1 MTETTSQPTYEF
13 PFRNPDLPLEAR
25 VRDLIGRLTLEEKV
39 GQMGHSA
46 RGVPRLGIPAYNF
59 WNEALHGVARNG
71 RATVFPQAIGLA
83 ATWDPGLIERIASAI
98 ADEGRAKYHEAMR
111 RFGTSGQ
118 YQGLTFWSPNVN
130 IFRDPRW
137 GRGQETWGEDPFLT
151 GEMGA
156 AFVRGLQGDH
166 PRYLKAAAC
175 AKHFAVHSGP
185 EKDRH
190 TFDARPSLQDL
201 HDTYLPAFKK
211 LVEAGVEAVMGA
223 YNRLYGEPCCA
234 SRLLLEKLLRGEWG
248 FQGHVVSDCS
258 ALSDFH
264 RNHRVT
270 ATPAESAALAL
281 RRGCDLACDHDYVYD
296 ALPEAL
302 AQGLISEEDID
313 RALFRTLRTRFRLGM
328 FDPDELVPYA
338 STPMDVVGC
347 RAHRE
352 LAYQAALRSI
362 VLLKNKNG
370 LLPIA
375 PTVRSILLVGPNAA
389 SADVLLGSYYG
400 LSDRLTTLLEGLV
413 AAAPEGLNIEYRP
426 GCLLEGERA
435 NPQDWSEVMAQDVD
449 LVIACMGISPLMEG
463 EEGDAVLSRA
473 HGDRTDINLPRNQVA
488 YLKRL
493 AASGTPIVLLLN
505 AGSPLVLGEAAELAD
520 AILYLWYPG
529 QEGGRAA
536 ADILFGRANPS
547 GRLPITFPKS
557 AADLPAFDD
566 YSMAGRTYRYATAEP
581 AFPFGFGLSYTHFAY
596 DRPRPSSAVIRSGD
610 GLTFQVRV
618 RNSGGRDGREIVQVY
633 LRDEEATT
641 RVPAWK
647 LVAFRAVD
655 LKAGQAKDLRFTI
668 PAEAMQFVDEEGRPR
683 LEPGAFRL
691 HIGGCSPGTRSQ
703 AYVEIPFEVR

>member
-1 MTETTSQPTYEF
+1 MTTNTPRSAYEY
-13 PFRNPDLPLEAR
+13 PFQNPDLPLEAR
-25 VRDLIGRLTLEEKV
+25 VWDLIGRLTLEEKV
-39 GQMGHSA
+39 GQMSHPA

-83 ATWDPGLIERIASAI
+83 ATWDPGLVQRIASAV
-98 ADEGRAKYHEAMR
+98 ADEGRAKYHDTIR
-111 RFGTSGQ
+111 RHGASGQ

-137 GRGQETWGEDPFLT
+137 GRGQETWGEDPCLT
-151 GEMGA
+151 GEMA
-156 AFVRGLQGDH
+156 SAFVRGLQGDH

-211 LVEAGVEAVMGA
+211 LVTKAGVEAVMGA
-223 YNRLYGEPCCA
+223 YNRVYGEPCCA
-234 SRLLLEKLLRGEWG
+234 NRLLLEKLLRGEWG
-248 FQGHVVSDCS
+248 FQGHVVSDCG
-258 ALSDFH
+258 ALNDFH
-264 RNHRVT
+264 RSHRVT
-270 ATPAESAALAL
+270 STPAESAALAL
-281 RRGCDLACDHDYVYD
+281 RRGCDLGCDHVYD

-302 AQGLISEEDID
+302 TQGLIAEEDID

-328 FDPDELVPYA
+328 FDPDERVPYA
-338 STPMDVVGC
+338 STPMSVVGS
-347 RAHRE
+347 RTHRE
-352 LAYQAALRSI
+352 LAYQAAARSM
-362 VLLKNKNG
+362 VLLKNKDG
-370 LLPIA
+370 ILPIA

-389 SADVLLGSYYG
+389 STDVLLGSYYG
-400 LSDRLTTLLEGLV
+400 LSDRLTTLLEGLI
-413 AAAPEGLNIEYRP
+413 AAMPDGVTVEYRP

-435 NPQDWSEVMAQDVD
+435 NPHDWSEVMAADMD
-449 LVIACMGISPLMEG
+449 LVIASMGISPLMEG

-473 HGDRTDINLPRNQVA
+473 HGDRDEINLPANQVA

-505 AGSPLVLGEAAELAD
+505 AGSPLILGEAAELAD

-536 ADILFGRANPS
+536 ADILFGRATPS

-557 AADLPAFDD
+557 LSDLPAFDD
-566 YSMAGRTYRYATAEP
+566 YSMAGRTYRYATAKP
-581 AFPFGFGLSYTHFAY
+581 AYPFGFGLSYTRFAY
-596 DRPRPSSAVIRSGD
+596 DRPRPLSAIIRAGEALSCR
-610 GLTFQVRV
+610 VRV
-618 RNSGGRDGREIVQVY
+618 RNIGERDGREIVQVY
-633 LRDEEATT
+633 LRDEEASS

-655 LKAGQAKDLRFTI
+655 LKAGQAKELRFTI
-668 PAEAMQFVDEEGRPR
+668 PAEAMQFIDEEGRPR
-683 LEPGAFRL
+683 LEPGTFRL
-691 HIGGCSPGTRSQ
+691 HIGGCSPGAWCE
-703 AYVEIPFEVR
+703 AYVEIPFEVQ

>member
-1 MTETTSQPTYEF
+1 MTENTRHSAYEY
-13 PFRNPDLPLEAR
+13 PFQDPDLPLETR
-25 VRDLIGRLTLEEKV
+25 VWDLIGRLTLEEKV
-39 GQMGHSA
+39 GQMSYPA

-83 ATWDPGLIERIASAI
+83 ATWDPALIRRVASAI
-98 ADEGRAKYHEAMR
+98 ADEGRAKYHEAVR
-111 RFGTSGQ
+111 RYGASGQ

-151 GEMGA
+151 GEMA
-156 AFVRGLQGDH
+156 SAFVRGLQGDH

-211 LVEAGVEAVMGA
+211 LVTVAGVEAVMGA
-223 YNRLYGEPCCA
+223 YNRVYGEPCCA
-234 SRLLLEKLLRGEWG
+234 SRLLLEELLRGEWN
-248 FQGHVVSDCS
+248 FQGHVVSDCG

-264 RNHRVT
+264 RSHRVT
-270 ATPAESAALAL
+270 NTPAESAALAL
-281 RRGCDLACDHDYVYD
+281 RRGCDLGCDHVYD

-302 AQGLISEEDID
+302 AQGLVTEAEID

-328 FDPDELVPYA
+328 FDPPERVPYA
-338 STPMDVVGC
+338 NTPMSVVGS

-352 LAYQAALRSI
+352 LAYQAAVRSI
-362 VLLKNKNG
+362 VLLKNKDN

-375 PTVRSILLVGPNAA
+375 PTVRSILVVGPNAA
-389 SADVLLGSYYG
+389 STDVLLGSYYG
-400 LSDRLTTLLEGLV
+400 LSEQLTTVLEGLI
-413 AAAPEGLNIEYRP
+413 AAVPEGVIVEYRP

-435 NPQDWSEVMAQDVD
+435 NPHDWSEVMAADMD

-473 HGDRTDINLPRNQVA
+473 HGDRDEINLPANQVA

-493 AASGTPIVLLLN
+493 AASDTPIVLLLN
-505 AGSPLVLGEAAELAD
+505 AGSPLILGEAAELAD

-529 QEGGRAA
+529 QEGGRAV
-536 ADILFGRANPS
+536 ADVLFGRANPS
-547 GRLPITFPKS
+547 GRLPITFPRS
-557 AADLPAFDD
+557 LADLPAFDD

-581 AFPFGFGLSYTHFAY
+581 AYPFGFGLSYTRFAY
-596 DRPRPSSAVIRSGD
+596 EQPRPASAEIRAGEA
-610 GLTFQVRV
+610 LNVRVRV
-618 RNSGGRDGREIVQVY
+618 RNIAGRDGREIVQVY
-633 LRDEEATT
+633 LRDEEASA
-641 RVPAWK
+641 RVPHWK
-647 LVAFRAVD
+647 LVAFRPVD

-668 PAEAMQFVDEEGRPR
+668 PAEAMQFVDEEGRLR

-691 HIGGCSPGTRSQ
+691 YIGGCSPGPWSE
-703 AYVEIPFEVR
+703 AYVEISFEVR